1 MERVNWS
8 GQTGNDDEGKRHM
21 DVEILI
27 RYSDDRLCLVTV
39 ARPDG
44 GDILYQIVTP
54 VAGIPQSVGEGL
66 REARRTFA
74 MEPWQRPAR
83 H

>member
-1 MERVNWS
+1 
-8 GQTGNDDEGKRHM
+8 M

-27 RYSDDRLCLVTV
+27 GYSDDRPRVVTV

-54 VAGIPQSVGEGL
+54 AVGIPQSVGEGL
-66 REARRTFA
+66 LEARRTFA
-74 MEPWQRPAR
+74 LEPWQRPAR